1 MKQRVRVVIVED
13 EKLHE
18 ELKAKAVE
26 ETLKEYTFVDST
38 LNVERTPEKTSK
50 QRLDSINQA
59 EDHKRKK
66 EMEQLKCLYQAQT
79 ETLEAQ
85 VVSLKKVGFNQ
96 MLSLKPFFFFL
107 TESDYT
113 KIHFYNGERDELM
126 TVLCSLRASQTE
138 AQQREWATY

>member
-1 MKQRVRVVIVED
+1 RGGRISTIAKDIERVSQPQYPAPLQHASQSVQNQSRRSPALCCKTLLYQFKRVKQ
-13 EKLHE
+13 
-18 ELKAKAVE
+18 
-26 ETLKEYTFVDST
+26 

-113 KIHFYNGERDELM
+113 KIHFYNGYTD
-126 TVLCSLRASQTE
+126 
-138 AQQREWATY
+138 